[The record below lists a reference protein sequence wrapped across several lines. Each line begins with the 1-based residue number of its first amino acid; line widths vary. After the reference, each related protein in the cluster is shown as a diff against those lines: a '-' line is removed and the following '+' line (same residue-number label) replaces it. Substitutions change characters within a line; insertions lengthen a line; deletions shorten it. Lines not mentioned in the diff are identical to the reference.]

1 MRILFTLHNVACKG
15 GSERVVINLC
25 NALCE
30 IKGYEIGIV
39 SYYTDTSEKEPYA
52 YPINPKVSVSYLHN
66 FDDIH
71 KDYRG
76 LKRILWRWIKP
87 LVINYRM
94 NKAYKDY
101 DIIIESDFAFFYPRF
116 RVKNT
121 KYIKIVHSVIKKWKK
136 KNNLFDCIVFLNE
149 QELLKWQRS
158 GKHVVKIPSFIPI
171 LPFEDILPKILES
184 VMKKDD
190 IDSNLHA
197 LIKSHYESLLNKSFY
212 NDTQSFII
220 ARSILK
226 AWKLQ
231 NLDSIN
237 STLNSA
243 AHPNLARNLE
253 SCHVERSET
262 SSIGS
267 KQSLDSINTDSKQD
281 FSPMAQNDN
290 ILESQPFGRVQGVGV
305 QDNENL
311 ESTKTTDSINST
323 NQTIQNL
330 ESNNP
335 HTKHKLIA
343 VGRMDAVNNHKG
355 FPRLIDAYSKIAH
368 IFPSWQLEIIGQDQ
382 GQKALLE
389 KQILDLQMKD
399 YILLKPFTSDMESV
413 YLNADIFVTSSHTE
427 SMPMVLIEAA
437 SYGLPIVAYDIG
449 TIRDCFHDNGIL
461 VKDND
466 EKAFCKALNTLM
478 ENEEKRIIMGQN
490 GIKLAKD
497 TFSKEQVLKQWLE
510 LFQSP
515 THIKS

>member
-1 MRILFTLHNVACKG
+1 MRILFTLHNVACRG

-39 SYYTDTSEKEPYA
+39 SYYTDISEKEPYA

-94 NKAYKDY
+94 NRYRDY

-158 GKHVVKIPSFIPI
+158 GKHVVKIPNFIPL
-171 LPFEDILPKILES
+171 LPYEDTLPKVLES

-197 LIKSHYESLLNKSFY
+197 LIKSHYESLLNRSFY
-212 NDTQSFII
+212 SDTQSFIL

-231 NLDSIN
+231 NL
-237 STLNSA
+237 
-243 AHPNLARNLE
+243 
-253 SCHVERSET
+253 
-262 SSIGS
+262 
-267 KQSLDSINTDSKQD
+267 
-281 FSPMAQNDN
+281 
-290 ILESQPFGRVQGVGV
+290 
-305 QDNENL
+305 
-311 ESTKTTDSINST
+311 
-323 NQTIQNL
+323 

-335 HTKHKLIA
+335 HTKQSKTLTNKKHKLIA

-368 IFPSWQLEIIGQDQ
+368 KFPSWQLEIIGQDQ

-413 YLNADIFVTSSHTE
+413 YLNANIFVMSSHTE

-466 EKAFCKALNTLM
+466 EKAFCKALSTLM
-478 ENEEKRIIMGQN
+478 ENEEKRIVMGKN

-497 TFSKEQVLKQWLE
+497 TFSKERILKQWLE
-510 LFQSP
+510 LFQSL

>member
-30 IKGYEIGIV
+30 IENFDINIA

-101 DIIIESDFAFFYPRF
+101 DVIIESDFAFFYPRF

-136 KNNLFDCIVFLNE
+136 KNNLFDCMVFLNE
-149 QELLKWQRS
+149 KELLKWQRS
-158 GKHVVKIPSFIPI
+158 GKYVVKIPNFIPI
-171 LPFEDILPKILES
+171 LSYEDVLPKALES
-184 VMKKDD
+184 FMKKDD

-197 LIKSHYESLLNKSFY
+197 LIKSHYESLSHKSFY
-212 NDTQSFII
+212 NDTQSFVI
-220 ARSILK
+220 AKSILQ

-231 NLDSIN
+231 NLDSKTN
-237 STLNSA
+237 
-243 AHPNLARNLE
+243 
-253 SCHVERSET
+253 CHTKISPCHTERELV
-262 SSIGS
+262 SSIES
-267 KQSLDSINTDSKQD
+267 KQSLYSINTDSIKD
-281 FSPMAQNDN
+281 FSPMAQND
-290 ILESQPFGRVQGVGV
+290 
-305 QDNENL
+305 
-311 ESTKTTDSINST
+311 K
-323 NQTIQNL
+323 NL
-330 ESNNP
+330 ESNNY
-335 HTKHKLIA
+335 HTTNKKHKLIA

-368 IFPSWQLEIIGQDQ
+368 KFPSWQLEIIGQDQ
-382 GQKALLE
+382 GQKVILE
-389 KQILDLQMKD
+389 KQILDLQMQN

-413 YLNADIFVTSSHTE
+413 YLNADIFVMSSHTE

-449 TIRDCFHDNGIL
+449 TIRDCFNDNGIL

-466 EKAFCKALNTLM
+466 EQAFCNALCVLM
-478 ENEEKRIIMGQN
+478 ESEEKRIIMGQN
-490 GIKLAKD
+490 GIKLAKE

-510 LFQSP
+510 LFQNL
-515 THIKS
+515 THTKS

>member
-30 IKGYEIGIV
+30 IKNYEIGIV

-52 YPINPKVSVSYLHN
+52 YPINPKVSVSYLYN
-66 FDDIH
+66 FDDMH

-87 LVINYRM
+87 LVINCRM
-94 NKAYKDY
+94 NRYKDY

-158 GKHVVKIPSFIPI
+158 GKHIVKIPNFIPI
-171 LPFEDILPKILES
+171 LPFEDILPKVLES

-197 LIKSHYESLLNKSFY
+197 LIKSHYESLLNKYFY
-212 NDTQSFII
+212 NDTQGFIL
-220 ARSILK
+220 AKSILQ
-226 AWKLQ
+226 AWKL
-231 NLDSIN
+231 
-237 STLNSA
+237 
-243 AHPNLARNLE
+243 
-253 SCHVERSET
+253 
-262 SSIGS
+262 
-267 KQSLDSINTDSKQD
+267 
-281 FSPMAQNDN
+281 
-290 ILESQPFGRVQGVGV
+290 
-305 QDNENL
+305 
-311 ESTKTTDSINST
+311 
-323 NQTIQNL
+323 QNL

-343 VGRMDAVNNHKG
+343 VGRMDAINNHKG
-355 FPRLIDAYSKIAH
+355 FPRLIHAYSKIAH
-368 IFPSWQLEIIGQDQ
+368 KFPSWQLEIIGQDQ

-399 YILLKPFTSDMESV
+399 YIFLKPFTSDMESV
-413 YLNADIFVTSSHTE
+413 YLNADIFVMSSHTE

-466 EKAFCKALNTLM
+466 EKAFCKALSTLM

-497 TFSKEQVLKQWLE
+497 TFSKERILKQWLE
-510 LFQSP
+510 LFQSL

>member
-30 IKGYEIGIV
+30 IKGYEISIV

-71 KDYRG
+71 KGYRG

-94 NKAYKDY
+94 NRYKDY

-149 QELLKWQRS
+149 QELLKWQKS
-158 GKHVVKIPSFIPI
+158 SKHIVKIPNFIPI
-171 LPFEDILPKILES
+171 LPFEDTLPKVLES
-184 VMKKDD
+184 FMKKDD

-197 LIKSHYESLLNKSFY
+197 LIKSHYEDMLDKSFY
-212 NDTQSFII
+212 NDTQRFII

-231 NLDSIN
+231 NL
-237 STLNSA
+237 
-243 AHPNLARNLE
+243 
-253 SCHVERSET
+253 
-262 SSIGS
+262 
-267 KQSLDSINTDSKQD
+267 
-281 FSPMAQNDN
+281 
-290 ILESQPFGRVQGVGV
+290 
-305 QDNENL
+305 
-311 ESTKTTDSINST
+311 
-323 NQTIQNL
+323 

-335 HTKHKLIA
+335 HAKHKLIA

-368 IFPSWQLEIIGQDQ
+368 KFPSWQLEIIGQDQ

-413 YLNADIFVTSSHTE
+413 YLNADIFVMSSHTE

-449 TIRDCFHDNGIL
+449 TIRDCFAPNPEIKNGIAYHKNGIL
-461 VKDND
+461 VPDGD
-466 EKAFCKALNTLM
+466 ENLLCEAMRELLS
-478 ENEEKRIIMGQN
+478 NEAMRLEMGRQSL
-490 GIKLAKD
+490 ILAKER
-497 TFSKEQVLKQWLE
+497 FSKEVIMQEWQDLLTALKR
-510 LFQSP
+510 
-515 THIKS
+515 

>member
-1 MRILFTLHNVACKG
+1 MRILFTLHNVACRG

-39 SYYTDTSEKEPYA
+39 SYYTDISEKEPYA

-94 NKAYKDY
+94 NRYRDY

-158 GKHVVKIPSFIPI
+158 GKHVVKIPNFIPL
-171 LPFEDILPKILES
+171 LPYEDTLPKVLES

-197 LIKSHYESLLNKSFY
+197 LIKSHYESLLNRSFY
-212 NDTQSFII
+212 SDTQSFIL

-231 NLDSIN
+231 NL
-237 STLNSA
+237 
-243 AHPNLARNLE
+243 
-253 SCHVERSET
+253 
-262 SSIGS
+262 
-267 KQSLDSINTDSKQD
+267 
-281 FSPMAQNDN
+281 
-290 ILESQPFGRVQGVGV
+290 
-305 QDNENL
+305 
-311 ESTKTTDSINST
+311 
-323 NQTIQNL
+323 

-335 HTKHKLIA
+335 HTKQSKTLTNKKHKLIA

-368 IFPSWQLEIIGQDQ
+368 KFPSW
-382 GQKALLE
+382 
-389 KQILDLQMKD
+389 
-399 YILLKPFTSDMESV
+399 
-413 YLNADIFVTSSHTE
+413 
-427 SMPMVLIEAA
+427 
-437 SYGLPIVAYDIG
+437 
-449 TIRDCFHDNGIL
+449 
-461 VKDND
+461 
-466 EKAFCKALNTLM
+466 
-478 ENEEKRIIMGQN
+478 
-490 GIKLAKD
+490 
-497 TFSKEQVLKQWLE
+497 
-510 LFQSP
+510 
-515 THIKS
+515 

>member
-30 IKGYEIGIV
+30 IKGYEISIV

-149 QELLKWQRS
+149 QELLKWQKS
-158 GKHVVKIPSFIPI
+158 GKHVVKIPNFIPI
-171 LPFEDILPKILES
+171 LPFEDTLPKVLES
-184 VMKKDD
+184 FMKKDD

-212 NDTQSFII
+212 NDTQRFII

-231 NLDSIN
+231 NLD
-237 STLNSA
+237 
-243 AHPNLARNLE
+243 
-253 SCHVERSET
+253 
-262 SSIGS
+262 
-267 KQSLDSINTDSKQD
+267 
-281 FSPMAQNDN
+281 
-290 ILESQPFGRVQGVGV
+290 
-305 QDNENL
+305 
-311 ESTKTTDSINST
+311 
-323 NQTIQNL
+323 
-330 ESNNP
+330 SNNP

-368 IFPSWQLEIIGQDQ
+368 KFPSWQLEIIGQDQ

-413 YLNADIFVTSSHTE
+413 YLNADIFVMSSHTE

-449 TIRDCFHDNGIL
+449 TIRDCFAPNPEIKNGIAYHKNGIL
-461 VKDND
+461 VPDGD
-466 EKAFCKALNTLM
+466 ENLLCEAMRELLS
-478 ENEEKRIIMGQN
+478 NEAMRLEMGRQSL
-490 GIKLAKD
+490 ILAKER
-497 TFSKEQVLKQWLE
+497 FSKEVIMQEWQDLLTALKR
-510 LFQSP
+510 
-515 THIKS
+515 

>member
-1 MRILFTLHNVACKG
+1 MKIVLSIRNLGTTSGV
-15 GSERVVINLC
+15 ERVVVNLANAFCDLGHEVEIACYYKDELARISTFPVDEKVSVHYVYPHLSYHANYMGPKKILWKWFKHIALNLRIN
-25 NALCE
+25 AR
-30 IKGYEIGIV
+30 
-39 SYYTDTSEKEPYA
+39 YTDT
-52 YPINPKVSVSYLHN
+52 
-66 FDDIH
+66 
-71 KDYRG
+71 
-76 LKRILWRWIKP
+76 
-87 LVINYRM
+87 
-94 NKAYKDY
+94 

-149 QELLKWQRS
+149 QELLKWQKS
-158 GKHVVKIPSFIPI
+158 GKYVVKIPNFIPL
-171 LPFEDILPKILES
+171 LPYEDTLPKILES
-184 VMKKDD
+184 FVKKDNV
-190 IDSNLHA
+190 DSNLHA
-197 LIKSHYESLLNKSFY
+197 LIKSHYESLSNQSFY
-212 NDTQSFII
+212 NDTQSFVI
-220 ARSILK
+220 AKSILK

-262 SSIGS
+262 SNIEL
-267 KQSLDSINTDSKQD
+267 KQN
-281 FSPMAQNDN
+281 
-290 ILESQPFGRVQGVGV
+290 LESQPFGRVQGVGV

-368 IFPSWQLEIIGQDQ
+368 KFPSWQLEIIGQDQ

-399 YILLKPFTSDMESV
+399 YILLKPFTSDMESM
-413 YLNADIFVTSSHTE
+413 YLNADIFVMSSHTE

-449 TIRDCFHDNGIL
+449 TIRDCFAPNPEIKNGVAYHKNGIL
-461 VKDND
+461 VPDGD
-466 EKAFCKALNTLM
+466 ENLLCEAMRELLS
-478 ENEEKRIIMGQN
+478 NEAMRLEMGRQSL
-490 GIKLAKD
+490 ILAKER
-497 TFSKEQVLKQWLE
+497 FSKEVIMQEWQDLLTALKR
-510 LFQSP
+510 
-515 THIKS
+515 

>member
-30 IKGYEIGIV
+30 IKGYEISIV

-52 YPINPKVSVSYLHN
+52 YPINPKVSASYLHN

-71 KDYRG
+71 KGYRG

-94 NKAYKDY
+94 NRYKDY

-149 QELLKWQRS
+149 QELLKWQKS
-158 GKHVVKIPSFIPI
+158 SKHIVKIPNFIPI
-171 LPFEDILPKILES
+171 LPFEDTLPKVLES
-184 VMKKDD
+184 FMKKDD

-197 LIKSHYESLLNKSFY
+197 LIKSHYEDMLDKSFY
-212 NDTQSFII
+212 NDTQRFII

-231 NLDSIN
+231 NLD
-237 STLNSA
+237 
-243 AHPNLARNLE
+243 
-253 SCHVERSET
+253 
-262 SSIGS
+262 
-267 KQSLDSINTDSKQD
+267 
-281 FSPMAQNDN
+281 
-290 ILESQPFGRVQGVGV
+290 
-305 QDNENL
+305 
-311 ESTKTTDSINST
+311 
-323 NQTIQNL
+323 
-330 ESNNP
+330 SNNP

-368 IFPSWQLEIIGQDQ
+368 KFPSWQLEIIGQDQ

-413 YLNADIFVTSSHTE
+413 YLNADIFVMSSHTE

-466 EKAFCKALNTLM
+466 EKAFCKALSTLM

-490 GIKLAKD
+490 SIKLAKD

-510 LFQSP
+510 LFQSL

>member
-39 SYYTDTSEKEPYA
+39 SYYTDISEKEPYA

-94 NKAYKDY
+94 NRYKDY

-149 QELLKWQRS
+149 QELLKWQKS
-158 GKHVVKIPSFIPI
+158 SKHIVKIPNFIPI
-171 LPFEDILPKILES
+171 LPFEDTLPKVLES

-190 IDSNLHA
+190 MDSNLHA
-197 LIKSHYESLLNKSFY
+197 LIKSHYEDMLDKSFY
-212 NDTQSFII
+212 NDTQRFII

-237 STLNSA
+237 CTLNPA

-253 SCHVERSET
+253 SCHTERSEV

-335 HTKHKLIA
+335 HAKHKLIA

-368 IFPSWQLEIIGQDQ
+368 KFPSWQLEIIGQDQ

-413 YLNADIFVTSSHTE
+413 YLNADIFVMSSHTE

-466 EKAFCKALNTLM
+466 EKAFCKALSTLM

-510 LFQSP
+510 LFQSL

>member
-30 IKGYEIGIV
+30 IKGYEINIV

-136 KNNLFDCIVFLNE
+136 KNNLFDCMVFLNK
-149 QELLKWQRS
+149 QELLKWQSS
-158 GKHVVKIPSFIPI
+158 GKYVVKIPNFIPL
-171 LPFEDILPKILES
+171 LPYDDTLPKVLES
-184 VMKKDD
+184 FMKKDD
-190 IDSNLHA
+190 IDSNLQA
-197 LIKSHYESLLNKSFY
+197 LIKSHYEDLLNKSFY
-212 NDTQSFII
+212 NDTQSFVI
-220 ARSILK
+220 ARSILQ

-231 NLDSIN
+231 NLDSKTN
-237 STLNSA
+237 
-243 AHPNLARNLE
+243 
-253 SCHVERSET
+253 CHTKISPCHTERELV
-262 SSIGS
+262 SSIES
-267 KQSLDSINTDSKQD
+267 KQSLDSINTDSIKD
-281 FSPMAQNDN
+281 FSPTAQNDK
-290 ILESQPFGRVQGVGV
+290 
-305 QDNENL
+305 NL
-311 ESTKTTDSINST
+311 DSKNYDL
-323 NQTIQNL
+323 NPAVHPNLDWNL
-330 ESNNP
+330 ESNNY
-335 HTKHKLIA
+335 HTTNKKHKLIA

-368 IFPSWQLEIIGQDQ
+368 KFPSWQLEIIGQDQ

-389 KQILDLQMKD
+389 KQILDLHMQD
-399 YILLKPFTSDMESV
+399 YVLLKPFTSDMESV
-413 YLNADIFVTSSHTE
+413 YLNADIFVMSSHTE

-449 TIRDCFHDNGIL
+449 TIRDCFNDNGIL

-466 EKAFCKALNTLM
+466 EKAFCKALSILM
-478 ENEEKRIIMGQN
+478 ESEEKRIIMGQN